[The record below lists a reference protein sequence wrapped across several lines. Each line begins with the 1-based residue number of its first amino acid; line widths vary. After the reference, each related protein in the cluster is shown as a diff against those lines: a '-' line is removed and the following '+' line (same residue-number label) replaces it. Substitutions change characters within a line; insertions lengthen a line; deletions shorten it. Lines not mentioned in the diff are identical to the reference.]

1 MIGFLRGVLLK
12 KQPPLLILDVDGVGY
27 EIEAPMTTFYILP
40 DVGNKIEQIIQ
51 HTKDMGVDFSKIPT
65 FKPFSYADIAASIPL
80 APQPR
85 TIMSKSKLV
94 FSTII

>member
-1 MIGFLRGVLLK
+1 MSASFIWLFIG
-12 KQPPLLILDVDGVGY
+12 
-27 EIEAPMTTFYILP
+27 A
-40 DVGNKIEQIIQ
+40 QIIPPE
-51 HTKDMGVDFSKIPT
+51 TAAVPPTTESFSKIPT